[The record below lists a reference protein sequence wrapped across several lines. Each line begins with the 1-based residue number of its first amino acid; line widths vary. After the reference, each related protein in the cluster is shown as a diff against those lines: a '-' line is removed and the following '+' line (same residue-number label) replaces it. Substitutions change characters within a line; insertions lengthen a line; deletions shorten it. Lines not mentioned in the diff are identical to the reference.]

1 MLIDFKSLDKGP
13 LVKPGHKKKKSIKN
27 ISLAQSKELTS
38 KDIEKSL
45 REKFY
50 THKYQINNAFIY
62 EWESDFFS
70 ITELDYAFEYEIKV
84 TKGDFKDDFNKV
96 GKHTLL
102 ESTDM
107 TSYVKKPNKFYYA
120 APKNL
125 LSTSI
130 IPEYAGLI
138 EVDPVDGIAHI
149 VKEAPYLHKEKQLD
163 YLKMILLEKCYHR
176 YMKILNENMNV

>member
-1 MLIDFKSLDKGP
+1 
-13 LVKPGHKKKKSIKN
+13 
-27 ISLAQSKELTS
+27 
-38 KDIEKSL
+38 
-45 REKFY
+45 
-50 THKYQINNAFIY
+50 
-62 EWESDFFS
+62 
-70 ITELDYAFEYEIKV
+70 
-84 TKGDFKDDFNKV
+84 
-96 GKHTLL
+96 
-102 ESTDM
+102 M

-176 YMKILNENMNV
+176 YMKILNENLNV